1 MRKSPSL
8 FIVSLFHCFIVPGG
22 TDVAITIDVLVVDD
36 SPLMRRIITN
46 LLESDPGIRVVS
58 TATDGQ
64 EAIEKV
70 KTLRP
75 DVVTLDIEMPRMN
88 GLQALQQ
95 IMQRTPTPIVMLS
108 GVKEAGAAVRALEL
122 GAVEFV
128 AKPSGTISIDLYK
141 VRDELVAKV
150 KLATLVK
157 LDLAA
162 ATKTGP
168 LIPLATS
175 SRPVSGRSRMLVIGA
190 STGGPRALGHLLR
203 RLPADLPAGVLIVQ
217 HMPASFTASFAQR
230 LNQRSP
236 LHVEEAQDGQE
247 IRIGS
252 AYVAPGGI
260 HMAVEKERGRA
271 IIRLQDT
278 PPVNSVR
285 PSADVTMISVA
296 RLSGPCSMGVV
307 LTGMGSDGAEG
318 LAQIK
323 AAGGLT
329 LAQDKES
336 SAIFGMPKAAIERG
350 VVDGV
355 LPLSKIPRAIVT
367 ALAERCDTGKETP

>member
-1 MRKSPSL
+1 MT
-8 FIVSLFHCFIVPGG
+8 V
-22 TDVAITIDVLVVDD
+22 TIDVLVVDD

-46 LLESDPGIRVVS
+46 LLESDPCIRVVS
-58 TATDGQ
+58 TAADGQ
-64 EAIEKV
+64 EAIRKV
-70 KTLRP
+70 ETLRP

-88 GLQALQQ
+88 GLQALEQ

-108 GVKEAGAAVRALEL
+108 GAKEAGAAVRALEL

-141 VRDELVAKV
+141 VRDELIAKV

-168 LIPLATS
+168 LVPLSPSLGGMKERGAW
-175 SRPVSGRSRMLVIGA
+175 MLAIGA

-203 RLPADLPAGVLIVQ
+203 RLPADLPASVLIVQ

-236 LHVEEAQDGQE
+236 LHVQEAKDGQE
-247 IRIGS
+247 VTTGS

-260 HMAVEKERGRA
+260 HMAVEEKHGRP
-271 IIRLQDT
+271 IICLQDT

-367 ALAERCDTGKETP
+367 AVQERKCHD

>member
-1 MRKSPSL
+1 MT
-8 FIVSLFHCFIVPGG
+8 V
-22 TDVAITIDVLVVDD
+22 TIDVLVVDD
-36 SPLMRRIITN
+36 SPLMRRIITS
-46 LLESDPGIRVVS
+46 LLESDPGICVVA
-58 TATDGQ
+58 TAADGL
-64 EAIEKV
+64 EAVEKV
-70 KTLRP
+70 RAVWP
-75 DVVTLDIEMPRMN
+75 DVVTLDIDMPRMD
-88 GLQALQQ
+88 GLTALRQ
-95 IMQRTPTPIVMLS
+95 IMQHTPTPVVMLS
-108 GVKEAGAAVRALEL
+108 GVKEAAAAVRSLEL

-128 AKPSGTISIDLYK
+128 AKPSGTVSIDLYK

-157 LDLAA
+157 LNRASEI
-162 ATKTGP
+162 KTGP
-168 LIPLATS
+168 LVPLSTS
-175 SRPVSGRSRMLVIGA
+175 PRRSPPMGVKEGRAWMLAIGA
-190 STGGPRALGHLLR
+190 STGGPRALGKLLR
-203 RLPADLPAGVLIVQ
+203 RLPANLPAGVLIVQ

-236 LHVEEAQDGQE
+236 LHVEEARDGQE
-247 IRIGS
+247 VRVGS

-260 HMAVEKERGRA
+260 HMVVEEERGRA
-271 IIRLQDT
+271 IIRLQDS

-285 PSADVTMISVA
+285 PSADMTMTSVA
-296 RLSGPCSMGVV
+296 RLNGPRSMGVV

-336 SAIFGMPKAAIERG
+336 STIFGMPRAAIERG

-367 ALAERCDTGKETP
+367 ALEEKYHD